1 MENNLNIVKSEFK
14 ELPNNIEAEQSVIG
28 SILVTN
34 EIFDEISTIISSI
47 NFYDPM
53 HQKIYNAIESLIYK
67 GMLANPITLK
77 NYFEDEKDDLDVPEY
92 LVKIT
97 KFSTSIRQAIEYS
110 KIIYDMF
117 VRREL
122 IKISEQTIDNA
133 KITDLDSSGQ
143 NIIENSE
150 RLLFDLAEKGSF
162 NSSLIKF
169 DDAMK
174 QTIEMASAAYKNEG
188 GIVGVPTG
196 LRDLDD
202 KLGGLHQSD
211 LIIIA
216 GRPSMGKTSLA
227 TNIAFNAAKHIQDNQ
242 KKSSVAFFS
251 LEMSSE
257 QLSTRILSEQARIG
271 SNDIR
276 RGRISDEQF
285 DQFLETSKNIAEL
298 PLFIDETPAISIA
311 AMSNRARRIKRLHGL
326 DMIVV
331 DYIQLMR
338 GTTYNK
344 DGRVQEISQIT
355 QGLKAIAKELGVP
368 VVALSQLSRQ
378 VEQRD
383 DHKPQLADLRESGS
397 IEQDADVVM
406 FVYREGYYLQRKE
419 PREATVE
426 HAEWQA
432 KMNEVAHLAEI
443 IIGKQRHGPIGKV
456 TLEFEK
462 DLQNLKILKL
472 IKFKYKTLML
482 TSLYENTI
490 LKNPK
495 FIILILFITLIS
507 FGYYSK
513 DFRLDASSETLL
525 IEDDPDLEYL
535 REITNRY
542 GSKEFLVLTYT
553 PNEGMISNTSIN
565 NLLSLKYK
573 IQSLDWVHSVIT
585 LLDIPLLN
593 NTDAPLQERLKGFK
607 TLKDEDVDKN
617 RGFKEILESPVFR
630 NFVISESGKTSGIIV
645 NIKQNPILEDIE
657 NRSKK
662 EIDEH
667 RDKIKKQNHKNILEI
682 RDVIKSYDDVG
693 KIYLGGI
700 PMIADDMMTFIKS
713 DIIVF
718 GLGVLLFIIAT
729 LWFVFKK

>member
-1 MENNLNIVKSEFK
+1 MENNLSIVKDQFK
-14 ELPNNIEAEQSVIG
+14 ELPNNIEAEQAVIG
-28 SILVTN
+28 SILVSN
-34 EIFDEISTIISSI
+34 DIFDEISTIISSL

-53 HQKIYNAIESLIYK
+53 HQKIFEAIENLIYK

-77 NYFEDEKDDLDVPEY
+77 NYFEDEKDDLNVPEY

-97 KFSTSIRQAIEYS
+97 KFSTSVRQAVEYS

-122 IKISEQTIDNA
+122 IKISEQTIDSA
-133 KITDLDSSGQ
+133 KLNELDTNGQ
-143 NIIENSE
+143 TIIENSE

-169 DDAMK
+169 DEAMK
-174 QTIEMASAAYKNEG
+174 QTIEMASAAYKNEE

-227 TNIAFNAAKHIQDNQ
+227 TNIAFNAAQKLQDSG
-242 KKSSVAFFS
+242 KKSSIAFFS

-257 QLSTRILSEQARIG
+257 QLSTRIISEQARIS

-285 DQFLETSKNIAEL
+285 DKFLETSKNIAEL
-298 PLFIDETPAISIA
+298 PLYIDETPAISIA
-311 AMSNRARRIKRLHGL
+311 AMSNRARRIKRLFGL

-338 GTTYNK
+338 GTTFNK

-355 QGLKAIAKELGVP
+355 QGLKAIAKELAVP

-432 KMNEVAHLAEI
+432 KMNEVAHLAQI
-443 IIGKQRHGPIGKV
+443 IIGKQRHGPIGNV
-456 TLEFEK
+456 TLEFEERFT
-462 DLQNLKILKL
+462 
-472 IKFKYKTLML
+472 KFKDTQ
-482 TSLYENTI
+482 
-490 LKNPK
+490 
-495 FIILILFITLIS
+495 
-507 FGYYSK
+507 
-513 DFRLDASSETLL
+513 
-525 IEDDPDLEYL
+525 
-535 REITNRY
+535 
-542 GSKEFLVLTYT
+542 
-553 PNEGMISNTSIN
+553 IN
-565 NLLSLKYK
+565 
-573 IQSLDWVHSVIT
+573 
-585 LLDIPLLN
+585 
-593 NTDAPLQERLKGFK
+593 
-607 TLKDEDVDKN
+607 
-617 RGFKEILESPVFR
+617 
-630 NFVISESGKTSGIIV
+630 
-645 NIKQNPILEDIE
+645 
-657 NRSKK
+657 
-662 EIDEH
+662 
-667 RDKIKKQNHKNILEI
+667 
-682 RDVIKSYDDVG
+682 
-693 KIYLGGI
+693 
-700 PMIADDMMTFIKS
+700 
-713 DIIVF
+713 
-718 GLGVLLFIIAT
+718 
-729 LWFVFKK
+729 

>member
-1 MENNLNIVKSEFK
+1 MENNLSIVKNQFK
-14 ELPNNIEAEQSVIG
+14 ELPNNIEAEQAVIG
-28 SILVTN
+28 SILVSN
-34 EIFDEISTIISSI
+34 DIFDEISTIISSI

-53 HQKIYNAIESLIYK
+53 HQKIFEAIESLIYK

-77 NYFEDEKDDLDVPEY
+77 NYFEDEKDDLNVPEY

-97 KFSTSIRQAIEYS
+97 KYSTSVRQAVEYS

-122 IKISEQTIDNA
+122 IKISEQTIDSA
-133 KITDLDSSGQ
+133 KLNELDTNGQ
-143 NIIENSE
+143 TIIENSE

-162 NSSLIKF
+162 NSSLVKF
-169 DDAMK
+169 DEAMK
-174 QTIEMASAAYKNEG
+174 QTIEMASAAYKNEE

-227 TNIAFNAAKHIQDNQ
+227 TNIAFNAAQKLQDSG
-242 KKSSVAFFS
+242 KKSSIAFFS

-257 QLSTRILSEQARIG
+257 QLSTRIISEQSRIS

-285 DQFLETSKNIAEL
+285 DKFLETSKNISEL
-298 PLFIDETPAISIA
+298 PLYIDETPAISIA
-311 AMSNRARRIKRLHGL
+311 AMSNRARRIKRLFGL

-338 GTTYNK
+338 GTTFNK

-355 QGLKAIAKELGVP
+355 QGLKAIAKELAVP

-432 KMNEVAHLAEI
+432 KMNEVAHLAQI
-443 IIGKQRHGPIGKV
+443 IIGKQRHGPIGNV
-456 TLEFEK
+456 TLEFEERFT
-462 DLQNLKILKL
+462 
-472 IKFKYKTLML
+472 KFKDTQ
-482 TSLYENTI
+482 
-490 LKNPK
+490 
-495 FIILILFITLIS
+495 
-507 FGYYSK
+507 
-513 DFRLDASSETLL
+513 
-525 IEDDPDLEYL
+525 
-535 REITNRY
+535 
-542 GSKEFLVLTYT
+542 
-553 PNEGMISNTSIN
+553 IN
-565 NLLSLKYK
+565 
-573 IQSLDWVHSVIT
+573 
-585 LLDIPLLN
+585 
-593 NTDAPLQERLKGFK
+593 
-607 TLKDEDVDKN
+607 
-617 RGFKEILESPVFR
+617 
-630 NFVISESGKTSGIIV
+630 
-645 NIKQNPILEDIE
+645 
-657 NRSKK
+657 
-662 EIDEH
+662 
-667 RDKIKKQNHKNILEI
+667 
-682 RDVIKSYDDVG
+682 
-693 KIYLGGI
+693 
-700 PMIADDMMTFIKS
+700 
-713 DIIVF
+713 
-718 GLGVLLFIIAT
+718 
-729 LWFVFKK
+729 

>member
-1 MENNLNIVKSEFK
+1 MENNLSIVKDQFK
-14 ELPNNIEAEQSVIG
+14 ELPNNIEAEQAVIG
-28 SILVTN
+28 SILVSN
-34 EIFDEISTIISSI
+34 DIFDEINTIISSI

-53 HQKIYNAIESLIYK
+53 HQKIFEAVESLIYK

-77 NYFEDEKDDLDVPEY
+77 NYFEDEKDDLNVPEY

-97 KFSTSIRQAIEYS
+97 KFSTSVRQAIEYS

-122 IKISEQTIDNA
+122 IKISEQTIDSA
-133 KITDLDSSGQ
+133 KINDLDTNGQ
-143 NIIENSE
+143 SIIESSE

-162 NSSLIKF
+162 NSSLVKF
-169 DDAMK
+169 DEAMK
-174 QTIEMASAAYKNEG
+174 QTIEMASAAYKNEE

-227 TNIAFNAAKHIQDNQ
+227 TNIAFNAAQKLQESG
-242 KKSSVAFFS
+242 KKSSIAFFS

-257 QLSTRILSEQARIG
+257 QLSTRIISEQARIS

-276 RGRISDEQF
+276 RGRISDDQF
-285 DQFLETSKNIAEL
+285 DKFLETSKNIAEL
-298 PLFIDETPAISIA
+298 PLYIDETPAISIA
-311 AMSNRARRIKRLHGL
+311 ALSNRARRIKRLFGL

-338 GTTYNK
+338 GTTFNK

-355 QGLKAIAKELGVP
+355 QGLKAIAKELAVP

-432 KMNEVAHLAEI
+432 KMNEVAHLAQI
-443 IIGKQRHGPIGKV
+443 IIGKQRHGPIGNV
-456 TLEFEK
+456 TLEFEERFT
-462 DLQNLKILKL
+462 
-472 IKFKYKTLML
+472 KFKDTQ
-482 TSLYENTI
+482 
-490 LKNPK
+490 
-495 FIILILFITLIS
+495 
-507 FGYYSK
+507 
-513 DFRLDASSETLL
+513 
-525 IEDDPDLEYL
+525 
-535 REITNRY
+535 TN
-542 GSKEFLVLTYT
+542 
-553 PNEGMISNTSIN
+553 
-565 NLLSLKYK
+565 
-573 IQSLDWVHSVIT
+573 
-585 LLDIPLLN
+585 
-593 NTDAPLQERLKGFK
+593 
-607 TLKDEDVDKN
+607 
-617 RGFKEILESPVFR
+617 
-630 NFVISESGKTSGIIV
+630 
-645 NIKQNPILEDIE
+645 
-657 NRSKK
+657 
-662 EIDEH
+662 
-667 RDKIKKQNHKNILEI
+667 
-682 RDVIKSYDDVG
+682 
-693 KIYLGGI
+693 
-700 PMIADDMMTFIKS
+700 
-713 DIIVF
+713 
-718 GLGVLLFIIAT
+718 
-729 LWFVFKK
+729 